1 MLGVE
6 SVGFCVLAWAMSC
19 FRLNFLTF
27 TARCVVATTVLAV
40 LISGCAYKFGYQQRD
55 LPGGFK
61 ELAVPV
67 FSNATQQVG
76 IEGAFTNALVR
87 QFARSRVAKVT
98 TAEAAPVFV
107 RGRIMSVDYIAT
119 SQVDANREEENIKFN
134 LPENTALTVAYRVLL
149 KTRVELVRQSDQ
161 KVLWSSIFD
170 NERVYTAPQVG
181 LAVINSVNPLYN
193 QSARLE
199 VIEQMAHDMMADAH
213 DRMTENF

>member
-1 MLGVE
+1 
-6 SVGFCVLAWAMSC
+6 
-19 FRLNFLTF
+19 
-27 TARCVVATTVLAV
+27 
-40 LISGCAYKFGYQQRD
+40 
-55 LPGGFK
+55 
-61 ELAVPV
+61 
-67 FSNATQQVG
+67 
-76 IEGAFTNALVR
+76 
-87 QFARSRVAKVT
+87 
-98 TAEAAPVFV
+98 
-107 RGRIMSVDYIAT
+107 MSVDYIAT

-149 KTRVELVRQSDQ
+149 KTHVELVRQSDQ
-161 KVLWSSIFD
+161 KVLWSSYFD